1 MVIVEEQSMVQVN
14 LYCKQH
20 IKVYQSY
27 QMSNTADLTVAGM
40 NHQWLLK
47 LMSQSMIRNR
57 VLTNYK
63 GKPET

>member
-20 IKVYQSY
+20 IKVYQRY

-47 LMSQSMIRNR
+47 LMSHSMIRNR

>member
-1 MVIVEEQSMVQVN
+1 
-14 LYCKQH
+14 
-20 IKVYQSY
+20 
-27 QMSNTADLTVAGM
+27 MSNTADLTVAGM

-47 LMSQSMIRNR
+47 LMSHNMIRNR

>member
-1 MVIVEEQSMVQVN
+1 MIVEEQSMVQVN

-27 QMSNTADLTVAGM
+27 HVSNTADLTVAGM

-47 LMSQSMIRNR
+47 LMSHSMIRNR

>member
-1 MVIVEEQSMVQVN
+1 MILEEQSMVQVN
-14 LYCKQH
+14 LYCKQL

-47 LMSQSMIRNR
+47 LMSHSMIRNR
-57 VLTNYK
+57 VRTNYK

>member
-47 LMSQSMIRNR
+47 LLSNSMIRNR